1 MRRRARSLRLGLAA
15 GLVAGLAANASAHP
29 LAESRIATVTTQ
41 AFHRWKIAVR
51 TEGLSGLQDEI
62 MRCYAGLNTRPSQAR
77 AAYCAALDHYTLL
90 ATLDLHGD
98 QRQPYFTT
106 DAVFARLDAAVA
118 KTTPARDRFEFTRR
132 FLVIVDEALRADR
145 DGKAEHAQPASR
157 RDPGFRT
164 P

>member
-1 MRRRARSLRLGLAA
+1 MRRRAGSLRLGLAA
-15 GLVAGLAANASAHP
+15 GLIAGLAFNAAAHP
-29 LAESRIATVTTQ
+29 LAEARIATVTTQ
-41 AFHRWKIAVR
+41 AFHRWKIAVQ
-51 TEGLSGLQDEI
+51 TGGLARLQDEI
-62 MRCYAGLNTRPSQAR
+62 MRCYAGLDARPSQAR

-98 QRQPYFTT
+98 QRPPYFAT

-132 FLVIVDEALRADR
+132 FLVIVDEALRADG
-145 DGKAEHAQPASR
+145 DGDAERARPAGR
-157 RDPGFRT
+157 PGPGLRT